1 MRSEVTCTLFIVHC
15 TLYNVQP
22 SFLYFHT
29 SEVKVKMAAVAG
41 KDSSLASK
49 CLDLC
54 QALATQG
61 KEFTFSVTIGS
72 SFSFSLDTRKK
83 SCEAKQPGKR
93 SSPSTMRRNARRKE
107 SFLKKKGQPPA
118 SSKAMSLRPNNSTTT
133 TTTSNTATHTPLV
146 ESHCPTGR
154 VEFHADYGDPPPSDA
169 PPPPACVSC
178 NGPTEWG
185 LTRRLINQ
193 TKHIYHCLEF
203 CMLEGSRLTTTL
215 VT

>member
-1 MRSEVTCTLFIVHC
+1 M
-15 TLYNVQP
+15 
-22 SFLYFHT
+22 
-29 SEVKVKMAAVAG
+29 KMAAVAG

-54 QALATQG
+54 QALASQG
-61 KEFTFSVTIGS
+61 QEFTFSVTIGS

-83 SCEAKQPGKR
+83 SCDFKQPGKR

-107 SFLKKKGQPPA
+107 HFLKKKAQPPA
-118 SSKAMSLRPNNSTTT
+118 SSMAMPLRSNNFTT
-133 TTTSNTATHTPLV
+133 TTTSNTAIHSPPV
-146 ESHCPTGR
+146 ESHGPISR

-185 LTRRLINQ
+185 LTRRLDNQ
-193 TKHIYHCLEF
+193 TKHVYHCLEF

>member
-1 MRSEVTCTLFIVHC
+1 MSSEVTCTLFIVHC

-83 SCEAKQPGKR
+83 SCDFKQPGKR
-93 SSPSTMRRNARRKE
+93 SSPSTMRRNARQKE
-107 SFLKKKGQPPA
+107 HFLKKKAQPPA
-118 SSKAMSLRPNNSTTT
+118 SSMAMPLRSNNSTTT
-133 TTTSNTATHTPLV
+133 NTAIHSPLV

-169 PPPPACVSC
+169 PPPPACASC

-185 LTRRLINQ
+185 LTRRLDNQ
-193 TKHIYHCLEF
+193 TKHVYHCLEF
-203 CMLEGSRLTTTL
+203 CMLEGSTTL
-215 VT
+215 FT